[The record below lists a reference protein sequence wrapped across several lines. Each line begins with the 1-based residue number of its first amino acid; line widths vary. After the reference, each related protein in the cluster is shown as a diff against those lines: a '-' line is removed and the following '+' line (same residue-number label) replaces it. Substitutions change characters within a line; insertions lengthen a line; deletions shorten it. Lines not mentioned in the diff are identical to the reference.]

1 MGIRHGVK
9 RNVEELRHQEPVQIE
24 AGGVASFVVGSK
36 GQAGRNG
43 GLWVDC
49 DCQQPFKR
57 LRRHGWS
64 SPFKRK
70 ALMICY

>member
-1 MGIRHGVK
+1 MGIRHGVN

-43 GLWVDC
+43 GLWWVDC
-49 DCQQPFKR
+49 DSQQPFKR
-57 LRRHGWS
+57 
-64 SPFKRK
+64 
-70 ALMICY
+70 

>member
-1 MGIRHGVK
+1 MGIRHGVN

-43 GLWVDC
+43 G
-49 DCQQPFKR
+49 
-57 LRRHGWS
+57 
-64 SPFKRK
+64 
-70 ALMICY
+70 